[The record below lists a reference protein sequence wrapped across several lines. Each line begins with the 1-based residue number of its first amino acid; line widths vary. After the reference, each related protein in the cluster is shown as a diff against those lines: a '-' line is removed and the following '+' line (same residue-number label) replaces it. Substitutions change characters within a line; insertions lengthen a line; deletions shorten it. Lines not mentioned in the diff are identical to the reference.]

1 MQFLTLPVARAEG
14 AILVHAQRA
23 AGRLFK
29 KGRILSGD
37 DINVLRAGGIT
48 QLTVARLEAED
59 VGEDEAALRL
69 AHLCA
74 GEDIRIGAAFT
85 GRANL
90 YAQAAGVVIVD
101 AAQIDAFNNVHEA
114 IAMATLPPFA
124 RVSTRQMLAT
134 IKIIPFAVP
143 QAALDAAAALLQRP
157 PLRLARFYAQRA
169 ALILTHIEATKP
181 SLLDKARNAVE
192 DRLRA
197 QGSSLVLERR
207 VAHEPAALVPAI
219 QEAARAGCELILIFG
234 ASAITDRRDVIPS
247 AIAEAGGR
255 VLHFGMP
262 VDPGNLLLLGE
273 MGSAAVIGLP
283 GCAISPKLN
292 GFDFVLWRLLARL
305 PVTPRD
311 LMGMGVGG
319 LLSEIPL
326 RPQPRDETTRM
337 EARAPYVS
345 AVVLAAGQSTRMG
358 KNKLLAPL
366 NGKPLIRYA
375 LEAAL
380 SSQADETIVVTGHDA
395 DAIKEAI
402 SGLDVRIVHNPDYAK
417 GMSTSLRCG
426 LSAIGEDSDGALMLL
441 GDMPGVDAELINRL
455 IAAFA
460 PQEGRAICLASRHGK
475 RGNPVLWA
483 RRFFSAMSDL
493 EGDIGA
499 RNLLAAYPELIA
511 EVEAGT
517 DAPLT
522 DIDTPEALAAFR
534 SRA

>member
-1 MQFLTLPVARAEG
+1 MQFLTLPVASAEG
-14 AILVHAQRA
+14 AILAHAQRA

-29 KGRILSGD
+29 KGRILSGE
-37 DINVLRAGGIT
+37 DIDLLRAGGIA
-48 QLTVARLEAED
+48 QVTVARLEADD

-69 AHLCA
+69 ASLCA
-74 GEDIRIGAAFT
+74 GENVRVGAAFT

-90 YAQAAGVVIVD
+90 YAEADGVVIVD
-101 AAQIDAFNNVHEA
+101 AAQVDAFNSVHEA

-124 RVSTRQMLAT
+124 RVSSRQMLAT

-143 QAALDAAAALLQRP
+143 SAALDAAAALLRRP
-157 PLRLARFYAQRA
+157 PVRLAGFRAQRA
-169 ALILTHIEATKP
+169 ALILTQIQATKP

-192 DRLRA
+192 DRIRA
-197 QGSSLVLERR
+197 QGSSIVLERR

-219 QEAARAGCELILIFG
+219 REAARAGCELILIFG
-234 ASAITDRRDVIPS
+234 ASAITDRRDVIPA
-247 AIAEAGGR
+247 AIVEAGGR
-255 VLHFGMP
+255 VRHFGMP
-262 VDPGNLLLLGE
+262 VDPGNLLLLAE
-273 MGSAAVIGLP
+273 LGSAAVIGLP

-292 GFDFVLWRLLARL
+292 GFDFVLWRLLAGL

-326 RPQPRDETTRM
+326 RPQPRDEAARM
-337 EARAPYVS
+337 EARAPFVS
-345 AVVLAAGQSTRMG
+345 AVVLAAGKSTRMG
-358 KNKLLAPL
+358 KNKLLERL
-366 NGKPLIRYA
+366 NGKPLLRYA
-375 LEAAL
+375 VEAAL
-380 SSQADETIVVTGHDA
+380 TSQADETIVVTGHDA
-395 DAIKEAI
+395 DAVKAAL
-402 SGLDVRIVHNPDYAK
+402 SGLNLRVVHNPDYEK

-426 LSAIGEDSDGALMLL
+426 LSAIREDSDAALMLL

-483 RRFFSAMSDL
+483 RRFFSAMTEL

-499 RNLLAAYPELIA
+499 RNLLAVYPELIA
-511 EVEAGT
+511 EVEAGN

-522 DIDTPEALAAFR
+522 DIDTPEAFAAFR